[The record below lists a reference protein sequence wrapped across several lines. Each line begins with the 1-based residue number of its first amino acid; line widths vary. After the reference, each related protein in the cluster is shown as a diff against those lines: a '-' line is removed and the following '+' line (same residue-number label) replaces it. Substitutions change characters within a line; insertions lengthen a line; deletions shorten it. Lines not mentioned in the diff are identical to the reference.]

1 MNLNLPL
8 VCEHAY
14 RTCAVR
20 GSVRECCR
28 CTPNARW
35 TLVRTY
41 APMMCARTLQIIL
54 EIGENLGLCGS
65 AGERYVNSQP
75 WAARRGES
83 NARGLALIPVNSTGA
98 LAHGPRTLG
107 SMLSGCPRNG
117 PPVRFRCPAQV
128 QVGSGCTAGRCV
140 RAGLGPG
147 SLMRTLTSL
156 RHPLWCFS

>member
-1 MNLNLPL
+1 MLQMYTQREMDTRSNLCADD
-8 VCEHAY
+8 VCSYTA
-14 RTCAVR
+14 
-20 GSVRECCR
+20 
-28 CTPNARW
+28 N
-35 TLVRTY
+35 
-41 APMMCARTLQIIL
+41 
-54 EIGENLGLCGS
+54 NLGNWRIWDCVGARS
-65 AGERYVNSQP
+65 AGERHVNSQP

-140 RAGLGPG
+140 LRADGLGPG
-147 SLMRTLTSL
+147 SLMRTLQ
-156 RHPLWCFS
+156 PP